1 MNGSHRQGHGF
12 AHRRGHRQKDGHE
25 ENPLLSPQEDNQDLP
40 KEDQEGEEA
49 VFQAGPRPKGEGA
62 R

>member
-40 KEDQEGEEA
+40 KEDQGEPRKKG
-49 VFQAGPRPKGEGA
+49 GPGPTKSR
-62 R
+62 